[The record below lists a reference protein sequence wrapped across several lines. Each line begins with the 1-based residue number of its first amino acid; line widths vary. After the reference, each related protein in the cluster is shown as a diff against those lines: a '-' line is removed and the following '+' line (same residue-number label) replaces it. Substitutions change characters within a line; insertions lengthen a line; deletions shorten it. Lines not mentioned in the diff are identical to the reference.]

1 MWKKR
6 ELVFLTPDNPTAL
19 SCPKCD
25 EVYLHQGNT
34 AIYERKEDAPYTTV
48 ISQNGHEVTAIKF
61 PSEETHNPSS
71 RRHGLTIEFTCEHCH
86 GGEWDA
92 RRSYQASEN
101 LSIWR
106 STNTRASLTWSGS
119 SNGSNP

>member
-19 SCPKCD
+19 TCPKCD
-25 EVYLHQGNT
+25 GRNLHQINT
-34 AIYERKEDAPYTTV
+34 AIYERKEDEPYTTV

-71 RRHGLTIEFTCEHCH
+71 RRQGLTIEFTCENCH
-86 GGEWDA
+86 EANWDGEKA
-92 RRSYQASEN
+92 IPSNREPFHLAIYQHKGVTYME
-101 LSIWR
+101 WVE
-106 STNTRASLTWSGS
+106 
-119 SNGSNP
+119 